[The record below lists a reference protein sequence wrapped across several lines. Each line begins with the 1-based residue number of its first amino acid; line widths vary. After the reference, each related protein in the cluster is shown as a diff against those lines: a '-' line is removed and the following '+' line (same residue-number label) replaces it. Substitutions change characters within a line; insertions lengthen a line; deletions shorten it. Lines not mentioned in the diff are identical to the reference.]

1 MLNSLPWFFLNFF
14 GSQLLKKYN
23 SKRLISTFHLALS
36 LIYFLKNFGGKMTA
50 SMLAQPL
57 VYFVAFLTRSKVLV
71 WAASLGTLYSLTGM
85 LRIETLFRVPTWFG
99 LKKQKKCIVYNL
111 NFSLQ
116 WSLFQFDGRIG
127 TGRKWIQQPSVH
139 RPCHLGLDQC
149 QVTFLFIILWCVGQE
164 E

>member
-71 WAASLGTLYSLTGM
+71 WAASLGTLYSLTG
-85 LRIETLFRVPTWFG
+85 TYD
-99 LKKQKKCIVYNL
+99 KNL
-111 NFSLQ
+111 N
-116 WSLFQFDGRIG
+116 
-127 TGRKWIQQPSVH
+127 TV
-139 RPCHLGLDQC
+139 
-149 QVTFLFIILWCVGQE
+149 
-164 E
+164 